1 MTASRMPRLVRLAVA
16 AAATTLLVASCGT
29 DLRPGTAAVVGDT
42 TISEDEVDDLVA
54 AACEYTEAIRLEQGS
69 GSRPTQSIANL
80 RTSVTRQLIQAEV
93 TRSATEEL
101 GLTVNDATVSAL
113 ASGSSFPE
121 GVEPDDEELLTEFFE
136 EQSRSLLGQAVV
148 GAHLQ
153 DESVTVADDTLGQD
167 DVDAARDY
175 LAQHAE
181 ELGIQV
187 NPAYGT
193 WTDGDLTTSSG
204 SLSDPVSEGAKAAF
218 SNTSGDPGALS
229 ELPES
234 QVCG

>member
-1 MTASRMPRLVRLAVA
+1 VTASRLPRLVRLGVVA
-16 AAATTLLVASCGT
+16 AATALVVTSCGT

-101 GLTVNDATVSAL
+101 GLTVNEATVSAL

-121 GVEPDDEELLTEFFE
+121 GVEPDDEELLTAFFE

-153 DESVTVADDTLGQD
+153 DESVTVADETLGQD

-175 LAQHAE
+175 LAEQAQQ
-181 ELGIQV
+181 LDVKV

-193 WTDGDLTTSSG
+193 WSEGDLTTASG
-204 SLSDPVSEGAKAAF
+204 SLSDPVSDAARAAF
-218 SNTSGDPGALS
+218 ADTSGDPGALS